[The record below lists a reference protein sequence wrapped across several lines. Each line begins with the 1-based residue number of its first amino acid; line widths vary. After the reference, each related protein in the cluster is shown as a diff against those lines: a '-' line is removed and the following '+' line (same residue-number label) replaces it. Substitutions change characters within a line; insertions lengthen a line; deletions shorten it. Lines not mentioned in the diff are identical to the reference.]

1 MDKETIREVLLNVI
15 ENFIGVEDVEISSKW
30 LGGTIEVKP
39 GDASLQST
47 EIPVEALF
55 KKVLSVRNQL
65 RVLESKINGH
75 SNLESNE
82 KIDLQQYISR
92 CYGSLT
98 TFNILFK
105 NKEDKFS
112 SS

>member
-1 MDKETIREVLLNVI
+1 MDKQTIREVLLNVI
-15 ENFIGVEDVEISSKW
+15 ESFIGVEDVEISSKW

-39 GDASLQST
+39 GDSSLQST
-47 EIPVEALF
+47 EIPIDTLF
-55 KKVLSVRNQL
+55 KKVVSVRNQL

-75 SNLESNE
+75 DSLGSNE

-112 SS
+112 SR